1 MKRKMQLLGGLCIG
15 LLGLGFVINGSYI
28 QLKALLAQH
37 LLHSAWEQTLLGE
50 ENVKPWAWADT
61 WPLAR
66 LSVAGQEADLI
77 VMEGASGRTM
87 AFAPG
92 HMQGTPSPGDIG
104 YSVISAHRDTHFSF
118 LKHLQAGDKLE
129 LQTRQGEKLDYQV
142 THMQIVDAH
151 AAPVPDDDG
160 VRGLMLVTCY
170 PFDSLSVG
178 GNLRYVVYAQS
189 NTASTDRDASRVP
202 EV

>member
-1 MKRKMQLLGGLCIG
+1 MKRKTQVLGGLCIG
-15 LLGLGFVINGSYI
+15 LLGFAFVINGSYI

-37 LLHSAWEQTLLGE
+37 LLHSAWEQTLRGE
-50 ENVKPWAWADT
+50 EKVKPWAWADT

-66 LSVAGQEADLI
+66 LRVAGQEADLI
-77 VMEGASGRTM
+77 VMEGASGRTL

-92 HMQGTPSPGDIG
+92 HMHGTPVPGDLG

-118 LKHLQAGDKLE
+118 LKHLQAGDKLQ
-129 LQTRQGEKLDYQV
+129 LQTRQGKKLDYQV
-142 THMQIVDAH
+142 THMQIVDAN

-160 VRGLMLVTCY
+160 VRGIMLVTCY
-170 PFDSLSVG
+170 PFDSLSIG

-189 NTASTDRDASRVP
+189 NAISAADDASRIPGV
-202 EV
+202 